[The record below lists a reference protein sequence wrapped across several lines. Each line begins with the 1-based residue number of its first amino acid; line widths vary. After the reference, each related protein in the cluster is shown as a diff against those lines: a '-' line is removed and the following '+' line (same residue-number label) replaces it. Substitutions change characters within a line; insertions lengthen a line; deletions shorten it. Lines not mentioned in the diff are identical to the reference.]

1 MSGAYLP
8 GDTRQRIQDLI
19 KDSSITQA
27 ELAGIIGLSESAF
40 SRYLKGQTEMLGDG
54 YIIKIAKHFNV
65 STDFL
70 LGETN
75 IPDRKNYD
83 IEELGISAEAAK
95 LLYTGRLDSRVLNLL
110 LENPHFPQLLAL
122 LARYQKEI
130 VRSGIAAMNQ
140 QLTFINSLL
149 LAQAESVPDSA
160 GAATQLAAD
169 LKGVRMPATI
179 GNGTFL
185 FGAGS
190 AMTNDFILAG
200 GNLAAETGSSNAL
213 GALTVTTNATL
224 TVEAGGQLSF
234 ASFVAGS
241 GLQPKA
247 VIIDAP
253 LTGDCVRIGTDAS
266 GLTAEQRT
274 FFRWKDGTALH
285 RVRIDGRG
293 YLHPLM
299 LGIVFSVR

>member
-27 ELAGIIGLSESAF
+27 ELAGIIGLSESAL

-70 LGETN
+70 LGETD

-122 LARYQKEI
+122 LARYQNEI

-169 LKGVRMPATI
+169 LKDVRMPVINADTTAIQNLFMLIVRDIKEQGETI
-179 GNGTFL
+179 AADSNAVTAQVLQRLREELSKGQDSLDLRKITAEDL
-185 FGAGS
+185 TGAVMRAVSIADIPEDALQGLGS
-190 AMTNDFILAG
+190 AFK
-200 GNLAAETGSSNAL
+200 
-213 GALTVTTNATL
+213 TVLDEMRNSTHD
-224 TVEAGGQLSF
+224 E
-234 ASFVAGS
+234 
-241 GLQPKA
+241 
-247 VIIDAP
+247 
-253 LTGDCVRIGTDAS
+253 
-266 GLTAEQRT
+266 
-274 FFRWKDGTALH
+274 
-285 RVRIDGRG
+285 
-293 YLHPLM
+293 
-299 LGIVFSVR
+299 

>member
-95 LLYTGRLDSRVLNLL
+95 LLYTGRLDSRVLNQL

-169 LKGVRMPATI
+169 LKGVRMPVINADTTAIQNLFMLIVRDIKEQGETI
-179 GNGTFL
+179 AADSNAVTVQVLQRLREELSKGQDSLDLRKITAEDL
-185 FGAGS
+185 TGAVMRAVSIADIPEDALQGLGS
-190 AMTNDFILAG
+190 AFK
-200 GNLAAETGSSNAL
+200 
-213 GALTVTTNATL
+213 TVLDEMRNSTHD
-224 TVEAGGQLSF
+224 E
-234 ASFVAGS
+234 
-241 GLQPKA
+241 
-247 VIIDAP
+247 
-253 LTGDCVRIGTDAS
+253 
-266 GLTAEQRT
+266 
-274 FFRWKDGTALH
+274 
-285 RVRIDGRG
+285 
-293 YLHPLM
+293 
-299 LGIVFSVR
+299 

>member
-110 LENPHFPQLLAL
+110 LENSHFPQLLAL

-169 LKGVRMPATI
+169 LRGVRMPVINADTTAIQNLFMLIVRDIKEQGETI
-179 GNGTFL
+179 AADSNAVTAQVLQRLREELSKGQDSLDLRKITAEDL
-185 FGAGS
+185 TGAVMRAVSIADIPEDALQGLGS
-190 AMTNDFILAG
+190 AFK
-200 GNLAAETGSSNAL
+200 
-213 GALTVTTNATL
+213 TVLDEMRNSTHD
-224 TVEAGGQLSF
+224 E
-234 ASFVAGS
+234 
-241 GLQPKA
+241 
-247 VIIDAP
+247 
-253 LTGDCVRIGTDAS
+253 
-266 GLTAEQRT
+266 
-274 FFRWKDGTALH
+274 
-285 RVRIDGRG
+285 
-293 YLHPLM
+293 
-299 LGIVFSVR
+299 

>member
-1 MSGAYLP
+1 MSGTYLP

-19 KDSSITQA
+19 KDRSITQA

-54 YIIKIAKHFNV
+54 YIIKIAKHFKV

-70 LGETN
+70 LGETD

-169 LKGVRMPATI
+169 LRGVCMPVINADTTAIQNLFMLIVRDIKEQGETIAADSNAVTAQVLQRLREELSKGQDSLDLRKITAEDLT
-179 GNGTFL
+179 
-185 FGAGS
+185 GAVMRAVSIADIPEDALQGLGS
-190 AMTNDFILAG
+190 AFK
-200 GNLAAETGSSNAL
+200 
-213 GALTVTTNATL
+213 TVLDEMRNSTHD
-224 TVEAGGQLSF
+224 E
-234 ASFVAGS
+234 
-241 GLQPKA
+241 
-247 VIIDAP
+247 
-253 LTGDCVRIGTDAS
+253 
-266 GLTAEQRT
+266 
-274 FFRWKDGTALH
+274 
-285 RVRIDGRG
+285 
-293 YLHPLM
+293 
-299 LGIVFSVR
+299 

>member
-1 MSGAYLP
+1 MSGTYLP
-8 GDTRQRIQDLI
+8 GDTRRRIQDLI

-27 ELAGIIGLSESAF
+27 EQAGIIGLSESAL
-40 SRYLKGQTEMLGDG
+40 SRYLKGQTGMLGDG

-122 LARYQKEI
+122 LARYQNEI

-169 LKGVRMPATI
+169 LRGVRMPVINADTTAIQNLFMLIVRDIKEQGETI
-179 GNGTFL
+179 AADSNAVTAQVLQRLREELSKGQDSLDLRKITAEDL
-185 FGAGS
+185 TGAVMKAVSIADIPEEALQGLGS
-190 AMTNDFILAG
+190 AFK
-200 GNLAAETGSSNAL
+200 
-213 GALTVTTNATL
+213 TVLDEMRNSTHD
-224 TVEAGGQLSF
+224 E
-234 ASFVAGS
+234 
-241 GLQPKA
+241 
-247 VIIDAP
+247 
-253 LTGDCVRIGTDAS
+253 
-266 GLTAEQRT
+266 
-274 FFRWKDGTALH
+274 
-285 RVRIDGRG
+285 
-293 YLHPLM
+293 
-299 LGIVFSVR
+299 

>member
-169 LKGVRMPATI
+169 LKGVRMPVINADTTAIQNLFMLIVRDIKEQGETI
-179 GNGTFL
+179 AADSNAVTAQVLQRLREELSKGQDSLDLRKITAEDL
-185 FGAGS
+185 TGAVMRAVSIADIPEDALQGLGS
-190 AMTNDFILAG
+190 AFK
-200 GNLAAETGSSNAL
+200 
-213 GALTVTTNATL
+213 TVLDEMRNSTHD
-224 TVEAGGQLSF
+224 E
-234 ASFVAGS
+234 
-241 GLQPKA
+241 
-247 VIIDAP
+247 
-253 LTGDCVRIGTDAS
+253 
-266 GLTAEQRT
+266 
-274 FFRWKDGTALH
+274 
-285 RVRIDGRG
+285 
-293 YLHPLM
+293 
-299 LGIVFSVR
+299 

>member
-19 KDSSITQA
+19 KDGSITQA
-27 ELAGIIGLSESAF
+27 ELAGIIGLSESAL

-122 LARYQKEI
+122 LARYQNEI

-169 LKGVRMPATI
+169 LRGVRMPVINADTTAIQNLFMLIVRDIKEQGETI
-179 GNGTFL
+179 AADSNAVTAQVLQRLREELSKGQDSLDLRKITAEDL
-185 FGAGS
+185 TGAVMRAVSIADIPEDALQGLGS
-190 AMTNDFILAG
+190 AFK
-200 GNLAAETGSSNAL
+200 
-213 GALTVTTNATL
+213 TVLDEMRNSTHD
-224 TVEAGGQLSF
+224 E
-234 ASFVAGS
+234 
-241 GLQPKA
+241 
-247 VIIDAP
+247 
-253 LTGDCVRIGTDAS
+253 
-266 GLTAEQRT
+266 
-274 FFRWKDGTALH
+274 
-285 RVRIDGRG
+285 
-293 YLHPLM
+293 
-299 LGIVFSVR
+299 

>member
-122 LARYQKEI
+122 LARYQNEI

-169 LKGVRMPATI
+169 LRDVRTPMINADTTAIQNLFMLIVRDIKEQGETIAADSNAVTAQVLQRLREELSKGQDSLDLRKITAEDLT
-179 GNGTFL
+179 
-185 FGAGS
+185 GAVMRAVSIADIPEDALQGLGS
-190 AMTNDFILAG
+190 AFK
-200 GNLAAETGSSNAL
+200 
-213 GALTVTTNATL
+213 TVLDEMRNSTHD
-224 TVEAGGQLSF
+224 E
-234 ASFVAGS
+234 
-241 GLQPKA
+241 
-247 VIIDAP
+247 
-253 LTGDCVRIGTDAS
+253 
-266 GLTAEQRT
+266 
-274 FFRWKDGTALH
+274 
-285 RVRIDGRG
+285 
-293 YLHPLM
+293 
-299 LGIVFSVR
+299 

>member
-27 ELAGIIGLSESAF
+27 ELAGIIGLSESAL

-149 LAQAESVPDSA
+149 LAQAESNPDSA

-169 LKGVRMPATI
+169 LRDVRMPVINADTTAIQNLFMLIVRDIKEQGETI
-179 GNGTFL
+179 AADSNAVTAQVLQRLREELSKGQDSLDLRKITAEDL
-185 FGAGS
+185 TGAVMRAVSIADIPEDALQGLGS
-190 AMTNDFILAG
+190 AFK
-200 GNLAAETGSSNAL
+200 
-213 GALTVTTNATL
+213 TVLDEMRNSTHD
-224 TVEAGGQLSF
+224 E
-234 ASFVAGS
+234 
-241 GLQPKA
+241 
-247 VIIDAP
+247 
-253 LTGDCVRIGTDAS
+253 
-266 GLTAEQRT
+266 
-274 FFRWKDGTALH
+274 
-285 RVRIDGRG
+285 
-293 YLHPLM
+293 
-299 LGIVFSVR
+299 

>member
-19 KDSSITQA
+19 KDRSITQA
-27 ELAGIIGLSESAF
+27 ELAGIIGLSESTL

-65 STDFL
+65 SIDFL

-122 LARYQKEI
+122 LARYQNEI

-169 LKGVRMPATI
+169 LKDVRMPVINADTTAIQNLFMLIVRDIKEQGETI
-179 GNGTFL
+179 AADSNAVTAQVLQRLREELSKGQDSLDLRKITAEDL
-185 FGAGS
+185 TGAVMRAVSIADIPEDALQGLGS
-190 AMTNDFILAG
+190 AFK
-200 GNLAAETGSSNAL
+200 
-213 GALTVTTNATL
+213 TVLDEMRNSTHD
-224 TVEAGGQLSF
+224 E
-234 ASFVAGS
+234 
-241 GLQPKA
+241 
-247 VIIDAP
+247 
-253 LTGDCVRIGTDAS
+253 
-266 GLTAEQRT
+266 
-274 FFRWKDGTALH
+274 
-285 RVRIDGRG
+285 
-293 YLHPLM
+293 
-299 LGIVFSVR
+299 

>member
-27 ELAGIIGLSESAF
+27 ELAGIIGLSESAL

-169 LKGVRMPATI
+169 LRGVRMPVINADTTAIQNLFMLIVRDIKEQGETI
-179 GNGTFL
+179 AADSNAVTVQVLQRLREELSKGQDSLDLRKITAEDL
-185 FGAGS
+185 TGAVMRAVSIADIPEDALQGLGS
-190 AMTNDFILAG
+190 AFK
-200 GNLAAETGSSNAL
+200 
-213 GALTVTTNATL
+213 TVLDEMRNSTHD
-224 TVEAGGQLSF
+224 E
-234 ASFVAGS
+234 
-241 GLQPKA
+241 
-247 VIIDAP
+247 
-253 LTGDCVRIGTDAS
+253 
-266 GLTAEQRT
+266 
-274 FFRWKDGTALH
+274 
-285 RVRIDGRG
+285 
-293 YLHPLM
+293 
-299 LGIVFSVR
+299 

>member
-27 ELAGIIGLSESAF
+27 ELAGIIGLSESAL

-122 LARYQKEI
+122 LARYQNEI

-169 LKGVRMPATI
+169 LKGVRMPVINADTTAIQNLFMLIVRDIKEQGETI
-179 GNGTFL
+179 AADSNAVTAQVLQRLREELSKGQDSLDLRKITAEDL
-185 FGAGS
+185 TGAVMRAVSIADIPEDALQGLGS
-190 AMTNDFILAG
+190 AFK
-200 GNLAAETGSSNAL
+200 
-213 GALTVTTNATL
+213 TVLDEMRNSTHD
-224 TVEAGGQLSF
+224 E
-234 ASFVAGS
+234 
-241 GLQPKA
+241 
-247 VIIDAP
+247 
-253 LTGDCVRIGTDAS
+253 
-266 GLTAEQRT
+266 
-274 FFRWKDGTALH
+274 
-285 RVRIDGRG
+285 
-293 YLHPLM
+293 
-299 LGIVFSVR
+299 

>member
-27 ELAGIIGLSESAF
+27 ELAGIIGLSESAL

-169 LKGVRMPATI
+169 LRGVRMPVINADTTAIQNLFMLIVRDIKEQGETI
-179 GNGTFL
+179 AADSNAVTAQVLQRLREELSKGQDSLDLRKITAEDL
-185 FGAGS
+185 TGAVMRAVSIADIPEDALQGLGS
-190 AMTNDFILAG
+190 AFK
-200 GNLAAETGSSNAL
+200 
-213 GALTVTTNATL
+213 TVLDEMRNSTHD
-224 TVEAGGQLSF
+224 E
-234 ASFVAGS
+234 
-241 GLQPKA
+241 
-247 VIIDAP
+247 
-253 LTGDCVRIGTDAS
+253 
-266 GLTAEQRT
+266 
-274 FFRWKDGTALH
+274 
-285 RVRIDGRG
+285 
-293 YLHPLM
+293 
-299 LGIVFSVR
+299 

>member
-1 MSGAYLP
+1 MNYKGDTMSGAYLP

-169 LKGVRMPATI
+169 LKGVRMPVINADTTAIQNLFMLIVRDIKEQGETI
-179 GNGTFL
+179 AADSNAVTVQVLQRLREELSKGQDSLDLRKITAEDL
-185 FGAGS
+185 TGAVMRAVSIADIPEDALQGLGS
-190 AMTNDFILAG
+190 AFK
-200 GNLAAETGSSNAL
+200 
-213 GALTVTTNATL
+213 TVLDEMRNSTHD
-224 TVEAGGQLSF
+224 E
-234 ASFVAGS
+234 
-241 GLQPKA
+241 
-247 VIIDAP
+247 
-253 LTGDCVRIGTDAS
+253 
-266 GLTAEQRT
+266 
-274 FFRWKDGTALH
+274 
-285 RVRIDGRG
+285 
-293 YLHPLM
+293 
-299 LGIVFSVR
+299 

>member
-1 MSGAYLP
+1 MSGTYLP

-122 LARYQKEI
+122 LARYQNEI
-130 VRSGIAAMNQ
+130 VRSGIATMNQ

-169 LKGVRMPATI
+169 LKDVRMPVINADTTAIQNLFMLIVRDIKEQGETI
-179 GNGTFL
+179 AADSNAVTAQVLQRLREELSKGQDSLDLRKITAEDL
-185 FGAGS
+185 TGAVMRAVSIADIPEDALQGLGS
-190 AMTNDFILAG
+190 AFK
-200 GNLAAETGSSNAL
+200 
-213 GALTVTTNATL
+213 TVLDEMRNSTHD
-224 TVEAGGQLSF
+224 E
-234 ASFVAGS
+234 
-241 GLQPKA
+241 
-247 VIIDAP
+247 
-253 LTGDCVRIGTDAS
+253 
-266 GLTAEQRT
+266 
-274 FFRWKDGTALH
+274 
-285 RVRIDGRG
+285 
-293 YLHPLM
+293 
-299 LGIVFSVR
+299 

>member
-1 MSGAYLP
+1 MSGTYLP

-54 YIIKIAKHFNV
+54 YIIKIAKHFKV

-70 LGETN
+70 LGETD

-95 LLYTGRLDSRVLNLL
+95 LLYTDRLDSRVLNLL

-122 LARYQKEI
+122 LARYQNEI

-160 GAATQLAAD
+160 GAATQLASD
-169 LKGVRMPATI
+169 LRGVRMPVINADTTAIQNLFMLIVRDIKEQGETI
-179 GNGTFL
+179 AADSNAVTAQVLQRLREELSKGQDSLDLRKITAEDL
-185 FGAGS
+185 TGAVMKAVSIADIPEDALQGLGS
-190 AMTNDFILAG
+190 AFK
-200 GNLAAETGSSNAL
+200 
-213 GALTVTTNATL
+213 TVLDEMRNSTHD
-224 TVEAGGQLSF
+224 E
-234 ASFVAGS
+234 
-241 GLQPKA
+241 
-247 VIIDAP
+247 
-253 LTGDCVRIGTDAS
+253 
-266 GLTAEQRT
+266 
-274 FFRWKDGTALH
+274 
-285 RVRIDGRG
+285 
-293 YLHPLM
+293 
-299 LGIVFSVR
+299 

>member
-27 ELAGIIGLSESAF
+27 ELAGIIGLSESALN
-40 SRYLKGQTEMLGDG
+40 RYLKGQTEMLGDG

-65 STDFL
+65 STYFL

-169 LKGVRMPATI
+169 LKGVRMPVINADTTAIQNLFMLIVRDIKEQGETI
-179 GNGTFL
+179 AADSNAVTVQVLQRLREELSKGQDSLDLRKITAEDL
-185 FGAGS
+185 TGAVMRAVSIADIPEDALQGLGS
-190 AMTNDFILAG
+190 AFK
-200 GNLAAETGSSNAL
+200 
-213 GALTVTTNATL
+213 TVLDEMRNSTHD
-224 TVEAGGQLSF
+224 E
-234 ASFVAGS
+234 
-241 GLQPKA
+241 
-247 VIIDAP
+247 
-253 LTGDCVRIGTDAS
+253 
-266 GLTAEQRT
+266 
-274 FFRWKDGTALH
+274 
-285 RVRIDGRG
+285 
-293 YLHPLM
+293 
-299 LGIVFSVR
+299 

>member
-1 MSGAYLP
+1 MSQAYLP

-27 ELAGIIGLSESAF
+27 ELAGIIGLSESAL

-169 LKGVRMPATI
+169 LKGVRMPVINADTTAIQNLFMLIVRDIKEQGETI
-179 GNGTFL
+179 AADSNAVTAQVLQRLREELSKGQDSLDLRKITAEDL
-185 FGAGS
+185 TGAVMRAVSIADIPEDALQGLGS
-190 AMTNDFILAG
+190 AFK
-200 GNLAAETGSSNAL
+200 
-213 GALTVTTNATL
+213 TVLDEMRNSTHD
-224 TVEAGGQLSF
+224 E
-234 ASFVAGS
+234 
-241 GLQPKA
+241 
-247 VIIDAP
+247 
-253 LTGDCVRIGTDAS
+253 
-266 GLTAEQRT
+266 
-274 FFRWKDGTALH
+274 
-285 RVRIDGRG
+285 
-293 YLHPLM
+293 
-299 LGIVFSVR
+299 

>member
-1 MSGAYLP
+1 MSGTYLP

-54 YIIKIAKHFNV
+54 YIIKIAKHFKV

-70 LGETN
+70 LGETD

-110 LENPHFPQLLAL
+110 LENPHFPQHLAL
-122 LARYQKEI
+122 LTRYQNEI

-169 LKGVRMPATI
+169 LRGVRMPVINADTTAIQNLFMLIVRDIKEQGETI
-179 GNGTFL
+179 AADSNAVTAQVLQRLREELSKGQDSLDLRKITAEDL
-185 FGAGS
+185 TGAVMRAVSIADIPEDALQGLGS
-190 AMTNDFILAG
+190 AFK
-200 GNLAAETGSSNAL
+200 
-213 GALTVTTNATL
+213 TVLDEMRNSTHD
-224 TVEAGGQLSF
+224 E
-234 ASFVAGS
+234 
-241 GLQPKA
+241 
-247 VIIDAP
+247 
-253 LTGDCVRIGTDAS
+253 
-266 GLTAEQRT
+266 
-274 FFRWKDGTALH
+274 
-285 RVRIDGRG
+285 
-293 YLHPLM
+293 
-299 LGIVFSVR
+299 

>member
-1 MSGAYLP
+1 MSGTYLP

-122 LARYQKEI
+122 LARYQNEI

-169 LKGVRMPATI
+169 LRGVRMPVINADTTAIQNLFMLIVRDIKEQGETI
-179 GNGTFL
+179 AADSNAVTVQVLQRLREELSKGQDSLDLRTITAEDL
-185 FGAGS
+185 TGAVMRAVSIADIPEDALQGLGS
-190 AMTNDFILAG
+190 AFK
-200 GNLAAETGSSNAL
+200 
-213 GALTVTTNATL
+213 TVLDEMRNSTHD
-224 TVEAGGQLSF
+224 E
-234 ASFVAGS
+234 
-241 GLQPKA
+241 
-247 VIIDAP
+247 
-253 LTGDCVRIGTDAS
+253 
-266 GLTAEQRT
+266 
-274 FFRWKDGTALH
+274 
-285 RVRIDGRG
+285 
-293 YLHPLM
+293 
-299 LGIVFSVR
+299 

>member
-1 MSGAYLP
+1 MSGTYLP

-19 KDSSITQA
+19 KDSSITQV

-54 YIIKIAKHFNV
+54 YIIKIAKHFKV

-70 LGETN
+70 LGETD

-122 LARYQKEI
+122 LARYQNEI

-169 LKGVRMPATI
+169 LRGVRMPVINADTTAIQNLFMLIVSDIKEQGETI
-179 GNGTFL
+179 AADSNAVTAQVLQRLREELSKGQDSLDLRKITAEDL
-185 FGAGS
+185 TGAVMKAVSIADIPEDALQGLGS
-190 AMTNDFILAG
+190 AFK
-200 GNLAAETGSSNAL
+200 
-213 GALTVTTNATL
+213 TVLDEMRNSTHD
-224 TVEAGGQLSF
+224 E
-234 ASFVAGS
+234 
-241 GLQPKA
+241 
-247 VIIDAP
+247 
-253 LTGDCVRIGTDAS
+253 
-266 GLTAEQRT
+266 
-274 FFRWKDGTALH
+274 
-285 RVRIDGRG
+285 
-293 YLHPLM
+293 
-299 LGIVFSVR
+299 

>member
-1 MSGAYLP
+1 MAQTWLP

-19 KDSSITQA
+19 KNSSIIQA
-27 ELAGIIGLSESAF
+27 ELAGIIGLSESAL

-169 LKGVRMPATI
+169 LRGVRMPVINADTTAIQNLFMLIVRDIKEQGETI
-179 GNGTFL
+179 AADSNAVTAQVLQRLREELSKGQDSLDLRKITAEDL
-185 FGAGS
+185 TGAVMRAVSIADIPEDTLQGLGS
-190 AMTNDFILAG
+190 AFK
-200 GNLAAETGSSNAL
+200 
-213 GALTVTTNATL
+213 TVLDEMRNSTHD
-224 TVEAGGQLSF
+224 E
-234 ASFVAGS
+234 
-241 GLQPKA
+241 
-247 VIIDAP
+247 
-253 LTGDCVRIGTDAS
+253 
-266 GLTAEQRT
+266 
-274 FFRWKDGTALH
+274 
-285 RVRIDGRG
+285 
-293 YLHPLM
+293 
-299 LGIVFSVR
+299 

>member
-27 ELAGIIGLSESAF
+27 ELAGIIGLSESAL

-169 LKGVRMPATI
+169 LKGVRMPVINADTTAIQNLFMLIVRDIKEQGETI
-179 GNGTFL
+179 AADSNAVTVQVLQRLREELSKGQDSLDLRKITAEDL
-185 FGAGS
+185 TGAVMRAVSIADIPEDALQGLGS
-190 AMTNDFILAG
+190 AFK
-200 GNLAAETGSSNAL
+200 
-213 GALTVTTNATL
+213 TVLDEMRNSTHD
-224 TVEAGGQLSF
+224 E
-234 ASFVAGS
+234 
-241 GLQPKA
+241 
-247 VIIDAP
+247 
-253 LTGDCVRIGTDAS
+253 
-266 GLTAEQRT
+266 
-274 FFRWKDGTALH
+274 
-285 RVRIDGRG
+285 
-293 YLHPLM
+293 
-299 LGIVFSVR
+299 

>member
-8 GDTRQRIQDLI
+8 SDTRQRIQDLI
-19 KDSSITQA
+19 KDRSITQA
-27 ELAGIIGLSESAF
+27 ELAGIIGLSESAL

-122 LARYQKEI
+122 LARYQNEI

-169 LKGVRMPATI
+169 LRGVRMPVINADTTAIQNLFMLIVRDIKEQGETI
-179 GNGTFL
+179 AADSNAVTAQVLQRLREELSKGQDSLDLRKITAEDL
-185 FGAGS
+185 TGAVMKAVSIADIPEDALQGLGS
-190 AMTNDFILAG
+190 AFK
-200 GNLAAETGSSNAL
+200 
-213 GALTVTTNATL
+213 TVLDEMRNSTHD
-224 TVEAGGQLSF
+224 E
-234 ASFVAGS
+234 
-241 GLQPKA
+241 
-247 VIIDAP
+247 
-253 LTGDCVRIGTDAS
+253 
-266 GLTAEQRT
+266 
-274 FFRWKDGTALH
+274 
-285 RVRIDGRG
+285 
-293 YLHPLM
+293 
-299 LGIVFSVR
+299 

>member
-122 LARYQKEI
+122 LARYQNEI

-169 LKGVRMPATI
+169 LKGVRMPVINADTTAIQNLFMLIVRDIKEQGETI
-179 GNGTFL
+179 AADSNAVTAQVLQRLREELSKGQDSLDLRKITAEDL
-185 FGAGS
+185 TGAVMRAVSIADIPEDALQGLGS
-190 AMTNDFILAG
+190 AFK
-200 GNLAAETGSSNAL
+200 
-213 GALTVTTNATL
+213 TVLDEMRNSTHD
-224 TVEAGGQLSF
+224 E
-234 ASFVAGS
+234 
-241 GLQPKA
+241 
-247 VIIDAP
+247 
-253 LTGDCVRIGTDAS
+253 
-266 GLTAEQRT
+266 
-274 FFRWKDGTALH
+274 
-285 RVRIDGRG
+285 
-293 YLHPLM
+293 
-299 LGIVFSVR
+299 

>member
-8 GDTRQRIQDLI
+8 GDSRQRIQDLI

-122 LARYQKEI
+122 LARYQNEI

-169 LKGVRMPATI
+169 LKDVRMPVINADTTAIQNLFMLIVRDIKEQGETI
-179 GNGTFL
+179 AADSNAVTAQVLQRLREELSKGQDSLDLRKITAEDL
-185 FGAGS
+185 TGAVMRAVSIADISEDALQGLGS
-190 AMTNDFILAG
+190 AFK
-200 GNLAAETGSSNAL
+200 
-213 GALTVTTNATL
+213 TVL
-224 TVEAGGQLSF
+224 DEMRDS
-234 ASFVAGS
+234 
-241 GLQPKA
+241 
-247 VIIDAP
+247 IHD
-253 LTGDCVRIGTDAS
+253 
-266 GLTAEQRT
+266 E
-274 FFRWKDGTALH
+274 
-285 RVRIDGRG
+285 
-293 YLHPLM
+293 
-299 LGIVFSVR
+299 

>member
-27 ELAGIIGLSESAF
+27 ELAGIIGLSESAL
-40 SRYLKGQTEMLGDG
+40 SRYLKDQSEMLGDG

-169 LKGVRMPATI
+169 LKGVRMPVINADTTAIQNLFMLIVRDIKEQGETI
-179 GNGTFL
+179 AADSNAVTVQVLQRLREELSKGQDSLDLRKITAEDL
-185 FGAGS
+185 TGAVMRAVSIADIPEDALQGLGS
-190 AMTNDFILAG
+190 AFK
-200 GNLAAETGSSNAL
+200 
-213 GALTVTTNATL
+213 TVLDEMRNSTHD
-224 TVEAGGQLSF
+224 E
-234 ASFVAGS
+234 
-241 GLQPKA
+241 
-247 VIIDAP
+247 
-253 LTGDCVRIGTDAS
+253 
-266 GLTAEQRT
+266 
-274 FFRWKDGTALH
+274 
-285 RVRIDGRG
+285 
-293 YLHPLM
+293 
-299 LGIVFSVR
+299 